1 MSHEQE
7 GGGQEVPMHGRM
19 ARYTY
24 TGDAAELARK
34 AEEGMLP
41 IFQAQ
46 PGFRAYSLVE
56 SDGEVLS
63 FSAWESQESAEEASR
78 LAAAWIA
85 ENLPGWLELEEA
97 RVGEILLGTAIG
109 VSTKAGATA

>member
-1 MSHEQE
+1 
-7 GGGQEVPMHGRM
+7 MHGRF

-24 TGDAAELARK
+24 TGDAAELARQ

-46 PGFRAYSLVE
+46 PGFKAYSLAV
-56 SDGEVLS
+56 SGDEVVS
-63 FSAWESQESAEEASR
+63 FSAWESEESADEASK

-85 ENLPGWLELEEA
+85 ENMADRIQLQEA
-97 RVGEILLGTAIG
+97 KVGEILFATALG